1 MKRILPIFVVLLAFA
16 SCEEIED
23 LLPNGLTEAEVVQGL
38 KSALTVGTDT
48 AVFQTSRLDGF
59 YKDALIKILMPPDA
73 RVIAENISYVPG
85 GEAMLEEMILL
96 MNRAAEDAAASA
108 TPILKD
114 AILTMTISDAYN
126 ILQGSD
132 SAATHYLRSRTFSPL
147 KQAFMPIVTTSLDKE
162 LLPGLSP
169 NEAWAELT
177 GAYNTVANSLVGQL
191 AGLTPV
197 NTQLDGYVTQK
208 ALNGLFL
215 KIADE
220 EKAIRTD
227 PIARVNEIL
236 KKVFGRN

>member
-1 MKRILPIFVVLLAFA
+1 MKRLIIPLLLTIFLV

-59 YKDALIKILMPPDA
+59 YKDAIIKILMPPDA
-73 RVIAENISYVPG
+73 RVIVENISYVPG
-85 GEAMLEEMILL
+85 GEAMLDEMILL
-96 MNRAAEDAAASA
+96 VNRAAEDAAASA
-108 TPILKD
+108 TPVLKD
-114 AILTMTISDAYN
+114 AILSMTITDAYN

-132 SAATHYLRSRTFSPL
+132 SAATHYLRTKTFLPL
-147 KQAFMPIVTTSLDKE
+147 KQAFMPIVTTSLNKE

-197 NTQLDGYVTQK
+197 NAQLDGYVTHK
-208 ALNGLFL
+208 ALSGLFL

-227 PIARVNEIL
+227 PFARVNEIL
-236 KKVFGRN
+236 KKVFGKG